1 MATLYRVSPIILNEN
16 SCDRSKRCSST
27 TCYARLVKIAAFRK
41 PPLSL
46 WFIIFSGSSP
56 CFAQSAQK
64 IVDEYVHAEGGAK
77 ALAKI
82 QTASITGSLIDDAT
96 GQSGTYSLITKEPNK
111 FYSEIIVEPH
121 RLIEAYNGKSA
132 WGQDTTVDSSP
143 DSTGAPHTLTGAVA
157 TEWEAAGRYLNSRLA
172 DAKKSKFGLQL
183 IDTEDVGGR
192 KAYHVRV
199 SLSPRVSRE
208 LFFDT
213 QTHLMIREIIPAAT
227 RQQLEAKNV
236 TTEEFDYADY
246 RRVDSIVAPYRI
258 RLHRAGRAYT
268 VAVSRI
274 EWNAPVND
282 SVFDF
287 PNNKSRPL
295 PDIKSLLLEVAKNQ
309 KAIEELQKQYT
320 CHLVA
325 EEEKFDSKGQV
336 TSRAVREYDVFNC
349 GGDEI
354 RHLVK
359 DDSKP
364 LTAEQQHKEDERFNK
379 EFSEFQKKQT
389 ELASDPKKQEKQEK
403 ENEREQT
410 QISDFLRAESFTNPR
425 RERFRGQDV
434 IVFDFGPNP
443 DYKPRKLAESIVQKL
458 VGVVWIDEQARDVAR
473 LEARF
478 SDKVKIGAGLLA
490 SLDKGTNLVVE
501 QTKINGEVWLPS
513 YAEVHAAARVVFVR
527 VRQNEIDRYSDYKKF
542 RVETR
547 IGPSTPVQDPAQEP
561 NLEKPPKP

>member
-1 MATLYRVSPIILNEN
+1 MKSAAT
-16 SCDRSKRCSST
+16 
-27 TCYARLVKIAAFRK
+27 RK
-41 PPLSL
+41 LLLAL
-46 WFIIFSGSSP
+46 WLIIFSGSTP

-64 IVDEYVHAEGGAK
+64 IVDDYVHAEGGAK

-82 QTASITGSLIDDAT
+82 QTASITGNLVDDAT
-96 GQSGTYSLITKEPNK
+96 GQSGTYSLITKAPDK
-111 FYSEIIVEPH
+111 FYSEIIIERH
-121 RLIEAYNGKSA
+121 RLIEGYNGKSA
-132 WGQDTTVDSSP
+132 WGQDTSGNNTSGQETGADSSS
-143 DSTGAPHTLTGAVA
+143 DSAGAPHTLTGTVA

-172 DAKKSKFGLQL
+172 DAKKSKFGLEL
-183 IDTEDVGGR
+183 IDTQDLGGR

-213 QTHLMIREIIPAAT
+213 ETHLLIREITPASA
-227 RQQLEAKNV
+227 QQQPGSKNAV
-236 TTEEFDYADY
+236 AEELDYADY
-246 RRVDSIVAPYRI
+246 RRVDGIEAPYRI
-258 RLHRAGRAYT
+258 TLRRAGRTYT

-295 PDIKSLLLEVAKNQ
+295 PDIKSLLLDVAKNQ

-325 EEEKFDSKGQV
+325 EEERFDSKGGV
-336 TSRAVREYDVFNC
+336 TSRTVKEYDVFNC

-359 DDSKP
+359 DESKP
-364 LTAEQQHKEDERFNK
+364 LTAEQQHKEDERFDK
-379 EFSEFQKKQT
+379 EFSEFQKKQA
-389 ELASDPKKQEKQEK
+389 ELANDPKKQEKED
-403 ENEREQT
+403 ERQQA

-443 DYKPRKLAESIVQKL
+443 DYKPRKLVESIVQKL
-458 VGVVWIDEQARDVAR
+458 VGVVWIDEEARDVAR

-478 SDKVKIGAGLLA
+478 SETAKIGGGLLA
-490 SLDKGTNLVVE
+490 SLDKGTNLVIE

-513 YAEVHAAARVVFVR
+513 YAEVHATARVVFVK
-527 VRQNEIDRYSDYKKF
+527 VHQNEIDRYSDYKKF

-547 IGPSTPVQDPAQEP
+547 IGPSTPVKDPAP
-561 NLEKPPKP
+561 DPASDTVPKPRP

>member
-1 MATLYRVSPIILNEN
+1 MLGSGLATSQSDLHRVS
-16 SCDRSKRCSST
+16 RSPA
-27 TCYARLVKIAAFRK
+27 TCYARLVKIAAIRK
-41 PPLSL
+41 RLL
-46 WFIIFSGSSP
+46 AFWFVLLNAGGSP

-82 QTASITGSLIDDAT
+82 QTASITGSLTDDAT
-96 GQSGTYSLITKEPNK
+96 GQSGTYSLITKAPDK
-111 FYSEIIVEPH
+111 FYSEIIIEPH

-132 WGQDTTVDSSP
+132 WGQDTGADSSSG
-143 DSTGAPHTLTGAVA
+143 STGAPQTLTGAVA
-157 TEWEAAGRYLNSRLA
+157 SEWEAAGRYLNSRLA

-183 IDTEDVGGR
+183 VDTEDVGGR
-192 KAYHVRV
+192 KAYHVRIA
-199 SLSPRVSRE
+199 LSPRVSRE
-208 LFFDT
+208 LFFDV
-213 QTHLMIREIIPAAT
+213 QTHLLIREIIPAAA
-227 RQQLEAKNV
+227 QQQPGSKNAV
-236 TTEEFDYADY
+236 AEELDYGDY
-246 RRVDSIVAPYRI
+246 RRVDGIESPYRI
-258 RLHRAGRAYT
+258 TLRRAGRTYA

-274 EWNAPVND
+274 EWNATVND

-287 PNNKSRPL
+287 PNSKGRPL
-295 PDIKSLLLEVAKNQ
+295 PDIQLLLVDVVKNQ

-336 TSRAVREYDVFNC
+336 ASREMKEYDVFNC

-379 EFSEFQKKQT
+379 EFSEFQKKQA
-389 ELASDPKKQEKQEK
+389 ELANDPKKQEKED
-403 ENEREQT
+403 ERQQA
-410 QISDFLRAESFTNPR
+410 QISDFLRAETFTNPR

-443 DYKPRKLAESIVQKL
+443 DYKPRKLVESIVQKL
-458 VGVVWIDEQARDVAR
+458 VGVVWIDEEARDVAR

-478 SDKVKIGAGLLA
+478 SETAKIGGGLLA
-490 SLDKGTNLVVE
+490 SLDKGTNLVFE

-527 VRQNEIDRYSDYKKF
+527 VRQNQIDRYSDYKKF
-542 RVETR
+542 RVETK
-547 IGPSTPVQDPAQEP
+547 IGPSTPVTDVPEPANP
-561 NLEKPPKP
+561 AKNP

>member
-1 MATLYRVSPIILNEN
+1 MLGSARATSQSDLHRVS
-16 SCDRSKRCSST
+16 RSPA
-27 TCYARLVKIAAFRK
+27 TCYARLVKIAATRK
-41 PPLSL
+41 RLL
-46 WFIIFSGSSP
+46 AFWFVLLNAGGSP

-82 QTASITGSLIDDAT
+82 QTVSITGSLTDDAT
-96 GQSGTYSLITKEPNK
+96 GQSGTYSLITKAPDK
-111 FYSEIIVEPH
+111 FYSEIIIEPH

-132 WGQDTTVDSSP
+132 WGQDTGADSSSG
-143 DSTGAPHTLTGAVA
+143 STGAPQTLTGAVA
-157 TEWEAAGRYLNSRLA
+157 SEWEAAGRYLNSRLA
-172 DAKKSKFGLQL
+172 DAKRSKFGLQL
-183 IDTEDVGGR
+183 VDTEDVGGR
-192 KAYHVRV
+192 KAYHVRIA
-199 SLSPRVSRE
+199 LSPRVSRE
-208 LFFDT
+208 LFFDV
-213 QTHLMIREIIPAAT
+213 QTHLLIREIIPAAA
-227 RQQLEAKNV
+227 QQQPGSKNAV
-236 TTEEFDYADY
+236 AEELDYGDY
-246 RRVDSIVAPYRI
+246 RRVDGIESPYRI
-258 RLHRAGRAYT
+258 TLRRAGRAYT

-287 PNNKSRPL
+287 PNSKGRPL
-295 PDIKSLLLEVAKNQ
+295 PDIQLLLVDVVKNQ

-336 TSRAVREYDVFNC
+336 TSREVKEYDVFNC

-364 LTAEQQHKEDERFNK
+364 LTAEQQHKEDARFNK
-379 EFSEFQKKQT
+379 EFSEFQKKQA
-389 ELASDPKKQEKQEK
+389 ELANDPKKQEKED
-403 ENEREQT
+403 ERQQA

-443 DYKPRKLAESIVQKL
+443 DYKPRKLVESIVQKL
-458 VGVVWIDEQARDVAR
+458 VGVVWIDEEARDVAR

-478 SDKVKIGAGLLA
+478 SETAKIGGGLLA
-490 SLDKGTNLVVE
+490 SLDKGTNLVFE

-542 RVETR
+542 RVETK
-547 IGPSTPVQDPAQEP
+547 IGPSTPVTDVPEPANP
-561 NLEKPPKP
+561 AKNP

>member
-1 MATLYRVSPIILNEN
+1 
-16 SCDRSKRCSST
+16 
-27 TCYARLVKIAAFRK
+27 VKIATIQKCLLA
-41 PPLSL
+41 L
-46 WFIIFSGSSP
+46 WFVLFGAGSGP

-82 QTASITGSLIDDAT
+82 QTASITGSLTDDAT
-96 GQSGTYSLITKEPNK
+96 GHSGTYSLITKAPDK
-111 FYSEIIVEPH
+111 FYSEIIIEPS

-132 WGQDTTVDSSP
+132 WSQDASGKNTSGQDTSADSSS

-157 TEWEAAGRYLNSRLA
+157 SEWEAAGRYLNSRLA

-183 IDTEDVGGR
+183 INTEDVGGR
-192 KAYHVRV
+192 KAYHVRIA
-199 SLSPRVSRE
+199 LSPRVSRE
-208 LFFDT
+208 LFFDA
-213 QTHLMIREIIPAAT
+213 QTHLLIRETIPATA
-227 RQQLEAKNV
+227 QQQPGSKNAV
-236 TTEEFDYADY
+236 AEEFDYADY
-246 RRVDSIVAPYRI
+246 RRIDGVEAPYRI
-258 RLHRAGRAYT
+258 TIRRIGRSYT
-268 VAVSRI
+268 ITVSRI
-274 EWNAPVND
+274 EWNAPVSD

-295 PDIKSLLLEVAKNQ
+295 PDIKVLLLDVAKNQ

-320 CHLVA
+320 CHVVA
-325 EEEKFDSKGQV
+325 EEEKFDSKGGV
-336 TSRAVREYDVFNC
+336 TSSTVKEYDVFNC

-359 DDSKP
+359 DNSKP
-364 LTAEQQHKEDERFNK
+364 LTAEQQRKEDERFNK
-379 EFSEFQKKQT
+379 EFSGFQKKQA
-389 ELASDPKKQEKQEK
+389 ELASDPKKQEKED
-403 ENEREQT
+403 ERQQA

-443 DYKPRKLAESIVQKL
+443 DYKPRKLVESIVQKL
-458 VGVVWIDEQARDVAR
+458 VGVVWIDEKARDVAR

-478 SDKVKIGAGLLA
+478 SETAKIGGGLLA
-490 SLDKGTNLVVE
+490 SLDKGTNLVFE

-542 RVETR
+542 RVETK
-547 IGPSTPVQDPAQEP
+547 IGPSTPVEDLPQQP
-561 NLEKPPKP
+561 NPETPPKP

>member
-1 MATLYRVSPIILNEN
+1 
-16 SCDRSKRCSST
+16 
-27 TCYARLVKIAAFRK
+27 LVKIVTIQKRLLA
-41 PPLSL
+41 L
-46 WFIIFSGSSP
+46 WFVLFGAGSGP
-56 CFAQSAQK
+56 CSAQSAQK
-64 IVDEYVHAEGGAK
+64 IVDEYVHAEGGAR

-82 QTASITGSLIDDAT
+82 QTASITGGLVDDAT
-96 GQSGTYSLITKEPNK
+96 GQSGTYSLITKAPDK
-111 FYSEIIVEPH
+111 FYSEIVIEPS

-132 WGQDTTVDSSP
+132 WDQDASGKNTSGQDTSADSSS
-143 DSTGAPHTLTGAVA
+143 DSKGAPHTLTGAVA
-157 TEWEAAGRYLNSRLA
+157 SEWEAAGRYLNSRLA

-183 IDTEDVGGR
+183 INTEDVSGR
-192 KAYHVRV
+192 KAYHVRIA
-199 SLSPRVSRE
+199 LSPRVSRE
-208 LFFDT
+208 LFFDA
-213 QTHLMIREIIPAAT
+213 QTHLLIRETIPATAQ
-227 RQQLEAKNV
+227 RQPGSKNAV
-236 TTEEFDYADY
+236 AEELDYADY
-246 RRVDSIVAPYRI
+246 RRVEGIEVPYRI
-258 RLHRAGRAYT
+258 TLRRAGRTYT

-295 PDIKSLLLEVAKNQ
+295 PDIKALLLDVAKNQ

-325 EEEKFDSKGQV
+325 EEEKFDSRGDV
-336 TSRAVREYDVFNC
+336 TSRDVKEYDVFNC

-359 DDSKP
+359 GDSKP
-364 LTAEQQHKEDERFNK
+364 LTPEQQHKEDDRFNK
-379 EFSEFQKKQT
+379 EFSDFQKKQA
-389 ELASDPKKQEKQEK
+389 ELANDPKKQEKED
-403 ENEREQT
+403 ERQQA

-443 DYKPRKLAESIVQKL
+443 DYKPRKLVESIVQKL

-490 SLDKGTNLVVE
+490 SLDKGTNLVFE

-527 VRQNEIDRYSDYKKF
+527 VRQNEIDRYSDYRKF
-542 RVETR
+542 RVETK
-547 IGPSTPVQDPAQEP
+547 IGPSMPVEDLPQQSNPET
-561 NLEKPPKP
+561 PPKP

>member
-1 MATLYRVSPIILNEN
+1 M
-16 SCDRSKRCSST
+16 
-27 TCYARLVKIAAFRK
+27 KIAAIRK
-41 PPLSL
+41 PLL
-46 WFIIFSGSSP
+46 ALCFVLFSAGGSP

-77 ALAKI
+77 ALAGI
-82 QTASITGSLIDDAT
+82 QTASITGSLTDDAT
-96 GQSGTYSLITKEPNK
+96 GQSGTYSLITKAPNK
-111 FYSEIIVEPH
+111 FYSEIIVEPR

-132 WGQDTTVDSSP
+132 WGQDTSHQDSSGQ
-143 DSTGAPHTLTGAVA
+143 DTGANSSSGAVDAPHTLTGAVA
-157 TEWEAAGRYLNSRLA
+157 SEWEAAGRYLNGRLA

-183 IDTEDVGGR
+183 VDTEDVAGR

-199 SLSPRVSRE
+199 ALSPRVSRE
-208 LFFDT
+208 LFFDA
-213 QTHLMIREIIPAAT
+213 QTHLLIREIIPAAA
-227 RQQLEAKNV
+227 QQQPGSKNAAA
-236 TTEEFDYADY
+236 EELDYADY
-246 RRVDSIVAPYRI
+246 RRVDGIEMPYRI
-258 RLHRAGRAYT
+258 TLRRAGRAYT
-268 VAVSRI
+268 VAISRI

-287 PNNKSRPL
+287 PNSKGRPL
-295 PDIKSLLLEVAKNQ
+295 PDIKALLLDVAKNQ

-320 CHLVA
+320 CHVVA
-325 EEEKFDSKGQV
+325 EEEKFDFRGDV
-336 TSRAVREYDVFNC
+336 TSREVKEYDVFNC

-359 DDSKP
+359 NDSKP
-364 LTAEQQHKEDERFNK
+364 LSAEQQRKEDERFNK
-379 EFSEFQKKQT
+379 EFSELQKKQA
-389 ELASDPKKQEKQEK
+389 ELANDPKKQEKED
-403 ENEREQT
+403 ERQQA

-443 DYKPRKLAESIVQKL
+443 DYKPRKLVESIVQKL

-490 SLDKGTNLVVE
+490 SLDKGTNLVFE

-542 RVETR
+542 RVETK
-547 IGPSTPVQDPAQEP
+547 IGPSTPVTDPPQSPSESP
-561 NLEKPPKP
+561 SR

>member
-1 MATLYRVSPIILNEN
+1 V
-16 SCDRSKRCSST
+16 
-27 TCYARLVKIAAFRK
+27 VKIATIQVRLLA
-41 PPLSL
+41 L
-46 WFIIFSGSSP
+46 WFVLFSAGGGA

-82 QTASITGSLIDDAT
+82 QTASITGSLTDDAT
-96 GQSGTYSLITKEPNK
+96 GQSGTYSLITKAPNK
-111 FYSEIIVEPH
+111 FYSEIIVEP
-121 RLIEAYNGKSA
+121 RRMMEAYNGKSA
-132 WGQDTTVDSSP
+132 WGQDTFGQETRTDSSS

-157 TEWEAAGRYLNSRLA
+157 SEWEAAGRYLNSRLA

-192 KAYHVRV
+192 KAYHVRI

-213 QTHLMIREIIPAAT
+213 QTHLLIREIIPAT
-227 RQQLEAKNV
+227 GQQQPESKNAAA
-236 TTEEFDYADY
+236 EELDYADY
-246 RRVDSIVAPYRI
+246 RRVDGIEAPYRI
-258 RLHRAGRAYT
+258 ALRRAGRTYT
-268 VAVSRI
+268 VAISRI

-287 PNNKSRPL
+287 PNSKGRPL
-295 PDIKSLLLEVAKNQ
+295 PDIKALLLDVAKNQ

-320 CHLVA
+320 CHVVA
-325 EEEKFDSKGQV
+325 EEEKFDSRGGV
-336 TSRAVREYDVFNC
+336 TSREVKEYDVFNC

-359 DDSKP
+359 NDSKP
-364 LTAEQQHKEDERFNK
+364 LSAEQQRKEDERFNK
-379 EFSEFQKKQT
+379 EFSELQKKQA
-389 ELASDPKKQEKQEK
+389 ELANDPKKQEKED
-403 ENEREQT
+403 ERQQA

-443 DYKPRKLAESIVQKL
+443 DYKPRKLVESIVQKL

-478 SDKVKIGAGLLA
+478 SDKVKIGGGLLA
-490 SLDKGTNLVVE
+490 SLDKGTNLVFE

-527 VRQNEIDRYSDYKKF
+527 VRQNEIDHYSDYKKF
-542 RVETR
+542 RVETK
-547 IGPSTPVQDPAQEP
+547 IGPSTPVDDLPQQPNPKTPA
-561 NLEKPPKP
+561 KP

>member
-1 MATLYRVSPIILNEN
+1 MLGSGRATSQSDLHRVS
-16 SCDRSKRCSST
+16 RSPA
-27 TCYARLVKIAAFRK
+27 TCYARLVKIAATRK
-41 PPLSL
+41 RLLPF
-46 WFIIFSGSSP
+46 WFVLLNAGGSP

-77 ALAKI
+77 ALARI
-82 QTASITGSLIDDAT
+82 QTASSTGSLTDDAT
-96 GQSGTYSLITKEPNK
+96 GQSGTYSLITKAPDK
-111 FYSEIIVEPH
+111 FYSAIIIEP
-121 RLIEAYNGKSA
+121 RRMIEAYNGKSA
-132 WGQDTTVDSSP
+132 WGQDTGADASSDSMGP
-143 DSTGAPHTLTGAVA
+143 PHTLTGAVA
-157 TEWEAAGRYLNSRLA
+157 SEWEAAGRYLNSRLA

-183 IDTEDVGGR
+183 VDTEDVGGR
-192 KAYHVRV
+192 KAYHVRIA
-199 SLSPRVSRE
+199 LSPRVSRE
-208 LFFDT
+208 LFFDA
-213 QTHLMIREIIPAAT
+213 QTHLLIREIIPAAA
-227 RQQLEAKNV
+227 QQQPGSKNAAA
-236 TTEEFDYADY
+236 EELDYADY
-246 RRVDSIVAPYRI
+246 RLVDGIEAPYRI
-258 RLHRAGRAYT
+258 TLRRAGRTYA

-287 PNNKSRPL
+287 PNSKGRPL
-295 PDIKSLLLEVAKNQ
+295 PDIQLLLVDVAKNQ

-336 TSRAVREYDVFNC
+336 TSREVKEYDVFNC

-364 LTAEQQHKEDERFNK
+364 LTDEQQHKEDERFNK

-389 ELASDPKKQEKQEK
+389 ELANDPKKQEKED
-403 ENEREQT
+403 ERQQA

-443 DYKPRKLAESIVQKL
+443 DYKPRKLVESIVQKL
-458 VGVVWIDEQARDVAR
+458 VGVVWIDEEARDVAR

-478 SDKVKIGAGLLA
+478 SETAKIGGGLLA
-490 SLDKGTNLVVE
+490 SLDKGTNLVFE

-542 RVETR
+542 RVETK
-547 IGPSTPVQDPAQEP
+547 IGPSTPVEDLPQPPTPET
-561 NLEKPPKP
+561 PPKP

>member
-1 MATLYRVSPIILNEN
+1 MKVGRARDVRLRSGRKS

-41 PPLSL
+41 PLLAL
-46 WFIIFSGSSP
+46 WFIIFGGSSP

-82 QTASITGSLIDDAT
+82 QTASVTGSLVDDAT
-96 GQSGTYSLITKEPNK
+96 GQSGTYSLITKAPNK
-111 FYSEIIVEPH
+111 FYSEIIIEPH

-132 WGQDTTVDSSP
+132 WGQDTTTDSSLE
-143 DSTGAPHTLTGAVA
+143 STGAPHTLTGAVA

-183 IDTEDVGGR
+183 IDIQDVGGR
-192 KAYHVRV
+192 KAYHVRI
-199 SLSPRVSRE
+199 SLSPQVSRE
-208 LFFDT
+208 LFFDA
-213 QTHLMIREIIPAAT
+213 QTHLMIREIIPAAA
-227 RQQLEAKNV
+227 QQQPESKNAIAQELE
-236 TTEEFDYADY
+236 YADY
-246 RRVDSIVAPYRI
+246 RPVDGIVAPYRVT
-258 RLHRAGRAYT
+258 LHRAGRAYT

-274 EWNAPVND
+274 EWNAPVSD

-295 PDIKSLLLEVAKNQ
+295 PDIKSLLLVVAKNQ

-320 CHLVA
+320 CHVVA
-325 EEEKFDSKGQV
+325 EEEKFDSKEQI
-336 TSRAVREYDVFNC
+336 TSRTVKEYDVFNC

-379 EFSEFQKKQT
+379 EFSEFQKKQA
-389 ELASDPKKQEKQEK
+389 ELAKDPKKQEKED
-403 ENEREQT
+403 ERQQT

-443 DYKPRKLAESIVQKL
+443 DYKPRKLVESIVQKL

-473 LEARF
+473 PAAPF
-478 SDKVKIGAGLLA
+478 SHKGKIGAG
-490 SLDKGTNLVVE
+490 G
-501 QTKINGEVWLPS
+501 
-513 YAEVHAAARVVFVR
+513 
-527 VRQNEIDRYSDYKKF
+527 
-542 RVETR
+542 
-547 IGPSTPVQDPAQEP
+547 
-561 NLEKPPKP
+561 